1 MSRIPAMPREG
12 VGLFRRLAYRYARQ
26 RFGAV
31 PEPFAVAAHHG
42 GLFAAGAVHETLVEK
57 VSRVLPA
64 NVRQLAV
71 YRVAQRLGCSWC
83 IDFGAMLQRMDGLDI
98 ERLAEID
105 NFADSARY
113 SHAERLAIGYADAMT
128 ELPVTVTDEQ
138 VRELEAE
145 FGRAGVLELT
155 YHIALENMRARNN
168 AALGIPEQGFTSGE
182 ACRVSRD

>member
-1 MSRIPAMPREG
+1 MPRDG
-12 VGLFRRLAYRYARQ
+12 AGLLRRLAYRYARK

-42 GLFAAGAVHETLVEK
+42 GLFATGAVHETLAEK
-57 VSRVLPA
+57 FSRTLPA
-64 NVRQLAV
+64 NVRQVAV

-83 IDFGAMLQRMDGLDI
+83 VDFGTMLQRMDGLDI

-105 NFADSARY
+105 NYADSARY

-128 ELPVTVTDEQ
+128 GIPVAVTDEQ
-138 VRELEAE
+138 VSELEAE
-145 FGRAGVLELT
+145 FGRAGVIELT

-168 AALGIPEQGFTSGE
+168 AALGIPAQGFTSGE
-182 ACRVSRD
+182 ACRVPKR